1 MGPARNSEAERRGHE
16 AFGQAPHRSAYSMK
30 KRILLIDDEP
40 QFVELITLRLEANQ
54 YEVLTASDG
63 QEGVNKALREKPD
76 LIFLDIMMP
85 QKEGFEVLPQL
96 KHHQQTRLIPVIM
109 LTAKADTR
117 SILESKKLGAT
128 DYLIK
133 PVDSNELLAAIQRY
147 VS

>member
-1 MGPARNSEAERRGHE
+1 
-16 AFGQAPHRSAYSMK
+16 MK